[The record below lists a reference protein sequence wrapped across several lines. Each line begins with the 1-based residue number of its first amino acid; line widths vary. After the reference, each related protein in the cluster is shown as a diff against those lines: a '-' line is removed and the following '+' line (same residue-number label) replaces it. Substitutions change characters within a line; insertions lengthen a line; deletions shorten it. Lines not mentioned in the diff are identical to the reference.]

1 MSAIARWCIR
11 HRLVAVLL
19 WLSALCGVSA
29 AAVFAGTAYSS
40 DYDVPGTESGRATEL
55 LQDGFHGRFDGG
67 DTIVWHSSQGS
78 VRTDAVEQRITAML
92 KKVERL
98 EGVAS
103 VTGPYD
109 TSGRS
114 PSGKTPGASAGSKP
128 GGADGA
134 DRKKGPGKRSDGE
147 SREKEGRAGTGSD
160 GTGTK
165 AKSSGTKSPAGSS
178 DAGSDSDS
186 GTETRGDSTAGTAPA
201 ADTDPADPADP
212 AGKRPA
218 TSGSAK
224 KSGDAG
230 TAAGVEG
237 ITATAPG
244 GATQISEDGRT
255 AYATVVFEAKAADV
269 PETQAR
275 AVVDTAKAA
284 ARDGLQVELGGSAT
298 ALAGTPTS
306 HLAEIVGVAVAAVV
320 LFLAFGSLAASLLPI
335 ATALVSV
342 GAAYAGVVLLG
353 HVMDVADFAPVLGL
367 LIGLGVGI
375 DYALFIVT
383 RHRKGLRRGLSVS
396 EAAENAVA
404 TTGRAV
410 VFAGLTVCIALLGM
424 LILQLSFLNGVAIA
438 ACLTVLLTVA
448 ASVTLLPALLSFIG
462 MRALGRPE
470 RRRLARRGPRPEL
483 PTGFAARW
491 SAFVERRAKLLG
503 LVATVVMA
511 VLALPTFSLH
521 LGTSDQGNAPA
532 TSTTRK
538 AYDLVAEGFGPGTN
552 GPLTL
557 VAALDGADDRLA
569 MQQLPAALRNTEG
582 VASVSPVT
590 FNSRADTAVV
600 TVVPDFSPQSQRT
613 SELVDRLRA
622 DVLPAAESGTS
633 LEVHVGGVTASYD
646 DFADVIVGKLP
657 MFVGVVIALGCV
669 LLLLAFRSVGIP
681 LKAALMNVAA
691 VASAF
696 GVVVAIFQW
705 GWGSELLG
713 LGSAGPIEP
722 FLPVIMVS
730 VLFGLSMDYQ
740 VFLVSRMYEEWL
752 ETRDNRR
759 AVRVGLAETSRVI
772 NSAAVIMISV
782 FLAFV
787 LSGDRVIA
795 MFGIGLAAAVALDA
809 FVLRTLL
816 VPALMHM
823 LGSANWWLPRWL
835 DRRLPRISIETPESR
850 SPAHAKIAGIRVSE
864 DSTLAR

>member
-1 MSAIARWCIR
+1 MAAIARWCIR

-19 WLSALCGVSA
+19 WLSALCGVSV
-29 AAVFAGTAYSS
+29 AAVFAGTAYSN
-40 DYDVPGTESGRATEL
+40 DYGVPGTESGRAAEL
-55 LQDGFHGRFDGG
+55 LRDGFHGRFDGG
-67 DTIVWHSSQGS
+67 DTIVWHSTQGS
-78 VRTDAVEQRITAML
+78 VRSAAVEQRVTAML

-98 EGVAS
+98 DGVAA
-103 VTGPYD
+103 VTGPYA
-109 TSGRS
+109 TSPQS
-114 PSGKTPGASAGSKP
+114 PSGKAAGASAGTP
-128 GGADGA
+128 DGA
-134 DRKKGPGKRSDGE
+134 GEGDGAAKPAKPAKAARTAKPAKADKSGTSDTKKGAEERSDGKG
-147 SREKEGRAGTGSD
+147 SGTASGRTSAGQTVAGKTSIEKEASADTASAGTTS
-160 GTGTK
+160 
-165 AKSSGTKSPAGSS
+165 AASGTAGKARDGAAAAGAAG
-178 DAGSDSDS
+178 DAGSGPD
-186 GTETRGDSTAGTAPA
+186 GA
-201 ADTDPADPADP
+201 A
-212 AGKRPA
+212 R
-218 TSGSAK
+218 
-224 KSGDAG
+224 
-230 TAAGVEG
+230 
-237 ITATAPG
+237 
-244 GATQISEDGRT
+244 ISEDGRT
-255 AYATVVFEAKAADV
+255 AYATVVFEAQPGDV
-269 PETQAR
+269 PEAQAR

-284 ARDGLQVELGGSAT
+284 ARDGLRVELGGSAT
-298 ALAGTPTS
+298 ALAETPTS

-342 GAAYAGVVLLG
+342 GAAYAGIVLLG

-383 RHRKGLRRGLSVS
+383 RHRKGLRRGLTVAD
-396 EAAENAVA
+396 AAENAVA

-438 ACLTVLLTVA
+438 ASLTVLLTVA

-470 RRRLARRGPRPEL
+470 RRRIARRGPRPEL

-491 SAFVERRAKLLG
+491 SAFVERRPKLLG
-503 LVATVVMA
+503 LGATVVMA

-521 LGTSDQGNAPA
+521 LGTSDQGNAPVS
-532 TSTTRK
+532 STTRK

-569 MQQLPAALRNTEG
+569 MQQLPAALRVTEG

-600 TVVPDFSPQSQRT
+600 TVIPESAPQSQRT

-633 LEVHVGGVTASYD
+633 LEVSVGGVTASYD

-657 MFVGVVIALGCV
+657 LFVGVVIALGCV

-705 GWGSELLG
+705 GWGSEPLG

-759 AVRVGLAETSRVI
+759 AVRVGLAETGRVI

-835 DRRLPRISIETPESR
+835 DRLLPRISIETPESL
-850 SPAHAKIAGIRVSE
+850 SPAHARIAGTRVSE
-864 DSTLAR
+864 DGTLSR